1 MLDKLII
8 HLKNIIFFKAVIY
21 IIVTII
27 LFSLIPIFSA
37 DLEDSLAKNK
47 QSYNLLQAS
56 KSRLAS
62 IMNFQSNILDT
73 KENYNDL
80 IAKAKNYPC
89 LDRTELINKIS
100 TLNAK
105 YSLFEPI
112 LIRISRKYDDEI
124 TQNYASNIKMN
135 NYEIKIS
142 FKSKDHMST
151 IMICNDLYKMLP
163 YGSVVTSTSIKEHN
177 ALTPDIIGKL
187 NTKNAPGR
195 IGVKMEIQLR
205 EIVYEN

>member
-8 HLKNIIFFKAVIY
+8 HLKNIIFFKAVLY
-21 IIVTII
+21 IITAII
-27 LFSLIPIFSA
+27 LFTLIPVFSD

-47 QSYNLLQAS
+47 QSYNLLQTS
-56 KSRLAS
+56 RTRLAS
-62 IMNFQSNILDT
+62 IANFEDKILYT
-73 KENYNDL
+73 RENYKEL
-80 IAKAKNYPC
+80 ITKARNYPC
-89 LDRTELINKIS
+89 LDRTEFINQVS

-112 LIRISRKYDDEI
+112 FVQISRQFDNEI

-135 NYEIKIS
+135 HYEIKIS
-142 FKSKDHMST
+142 FKSEDHMSM
-151 IMICNDLYKMLP
+151 IMICNEIYKMLP

-187 NTKNAPGR
+187 NTKKVPGL
-195 IGVKMEIQLR
+195 IEIKMEIQLR